1 MKDTIHKRAVA
12 RRDLVEIYVRYA
24 REAGV
29 GVADRF
35 YAEAEAAFR
44 RLASMPGMGTRFEAT
59 NPAFGE
65 LRYLPLSSR
74 FKKYLVF
81 YRPVADGVEIARV
94 LYGARD
100 IHGILA
106 EEFGIEEDA
115 DDDQAGE
122 KIT

>member
-1 MKDTIHKRAVA
+1 MKNVIHKRAVA

-29 GVADRF
+29 GVADCF

-44 RLASMPGMGTRFEAT
+44 HLASMPGMGTLFKAT

-94 LYGARD
+94 LHGARD
-100 IHGILA
+100 IYGILS
-106 EEFGIEEDA
+106 EEFGIEDDA
-115 DDDQAGE
+115 DDDQTGVSP
-122 KIT
+122 

>member
-1 MKDTIHKRAVA
+1 MKNVIHKRAVA

-29 GVADRF
+29 GVADCF

-44 RLASMPGMGTRFEAT
+44 HLASMPGMGTLFKAT

-81 YRPVADGVEIARV
+81 YRRAC
-94 LYGARD
+94 GAWSSR
-100 IHGILA
+100 HLRHSVGGIRHR
-106 EEFGIEEDA
+106 G
-115 DDDQAGE
+115 
-122 KIT
+122 